1 MQVIDYLIIGGGL
14 AGGYAAETVRSN
26 DPSGSVTIITSE
38 NHRPYDRVPL
48 SKNYLLGKMKRDV
61 LYIKKA
67 EFYQE
72 KKIEILIGHKVAS
85 IDTLKRA
92 IRLDDGQEFGFK
104 KLLLATGGQAR
115 RLSIPGSELNGV
127 FYLRTV
133 DEAEAIQKTLE
144 RSKNAVIIGGGFIGC
159 ELASTFT
166 KKGIKST
173 IIEVGPRILG
183 RVFDEDTAMWLASF
197 LESKGVKILTKTIPS
212 RLAGNNGTVQYVE
225 TETGN
230 KIPTDF
236 VCVGIG
242 ILPNV
247 ELAKNSGLSTDN
259 GIVVN
264 EYLETSVSGI
274 YAAGDVAR
282 FYSPVFGRHLRL
294 EHYDLTIKHGK
305 IAGENMS
312 GSVKPFDDLP
322 YFFSFIFELRI
333 EVYCD
338 MSKYDKIVVR
348 GRTDGKEGF
357 VKFYADGGVVNAVM
371 LVNKKEDVAVIKDLI
386 LSRKKFDDLSILG
399 NESIKLNELVLV
411 KKS

>member
-1 MQVIDYLIIGGGL
+1 MKILQCGLLHFLKARALRYLQRQYQADL
-14 AGGYAAETVRSN
+14 QETMVQYS
-26 DPSGSVTIITSE
+26 
-38 NHRPYDRVPL
+38 
-48 SKNYLLGKMKRDV
+48 MW
-61 LYIKKA
+61 
-67 EFYQE
+67 
-72 KKIEILIGHKVAS
+72 
-85 IDTLKRA
+85 
-92 IRLDDGQEFGFK
+92 RLR
-104 KLLLATGGQAR
+104 LATRYRQI
-115 RLSIPGSELNGV
+115 LS
-127 FYLRTV
+127 
-133 DEAEAIQKTLE
+133 
-144 RSKNAVIIGGGFIGC
+144 
-159 ELASTFT
+159 
-166 KKGIKST
+166 
-173 IIEVGPRILG
+173 
-183 RVFDEDTAMWLASF
+183 
-197 LESKGVKILTKTIPS
+197 
-212 RLAGNNGTVQYVE
+212 
-225 TETGN
+225 
-230 KIPTDF
+230 
-236 VCVGIG
+236 VGIG

-333 EVYCD
+333 EVYGD